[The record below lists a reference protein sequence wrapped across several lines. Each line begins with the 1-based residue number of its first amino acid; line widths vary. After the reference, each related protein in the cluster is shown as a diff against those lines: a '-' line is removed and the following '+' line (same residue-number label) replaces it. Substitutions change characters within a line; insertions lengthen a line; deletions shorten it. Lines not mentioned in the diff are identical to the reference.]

1 MAVWTHIAHD
11 SLSLPAAS
19 VTWSGIS
26 GSYDHLC
33 IKISGR
39 SDDAEYYD
47 HLGIQFNGDTGTNY
61 SDTYMYCGASGV
73 FSSKSTGGTH
83 VSHVYGITAASTLA
97 DTFGTMTIWIPH
109 YSNSANFKQVLGWG
123 AVENNSTTNYQWIM
137 SGMAGLWEATAAI
150 TSVLVYPAQGG
161 DDWVANSVFDL
172 YGITGA

>member
-26 GSYDHLC
+26 ASYDHLC

-39 SDDAEYYD
+39 SDDAAYYD
-47 HLGIQFNGDTGTNY
+47 YLGIQFNGDTGTNY
-61 SDTYMYCGASGV
+61 SDTYLYSGAATPYTSR
-73 FSSKSTGGTH
+73 STGGTH
-83 VSHVYGITAASTLA
+83 ISHVYGITAASTLA
-97 DTFGTMTIWIPH
+97 DTFGAMTVWIPH
-109 YSNSANFKQVLGWG
+109 YANSTNFKQVFGSG
-123 AVENNSTTNYQWIM
+123 VVPNDSNTDYQWIM
-137 SGMAGLWEATAAI
+137 SVMAGLWQDTDAI

-161 DDWVANSVFDL
+161 DDWVAYSTFDL

>member
-61 SDTYMYCGASGV
+61 SDTYLYSGAATVGSSRSTTYNHISHTYGV
-73 FSSKSTGGTH
+73 
-83 VSHVYGITAASTLA
+83 TAASTLA

-109 YSNSANFKQVLGWG
+109 YANSTNFKQVIGSG
-123 AVENNSTTNYQWIM
+123 AVESNSSTDYQWIM
-137 SGMAGLWEATAAI
+137 SAMAGLWQATAAI
-150 TSVLVYPAQGG
+150 TSVLVFPAQGS
-161 DDWVANSVFDL
+161 DDWVAYSTFDL